1 MIDYFAIGLTHGL
14 LALAALRLLSRAD
27 LDSDDAGPTA
37 GRKGIGKPWLR
48 NRAPADAEAS
58 AEQGFGDA

>member
-27 LDSDDAGPTA
+27 LDSDEAKP
-37 GRKGIGKPWLR
+37 KGLGKPWLKSKQKEH
-48 NRAPADAEAS
+48 APEATPDA
-58 AEQGFGDA
+58 